1 MLGHTHAL
9 SGAVTGVAAGTLVM
23 HLPATRLAMFT
34 GLVIAYAL
42 APDLDHCG
50 TTEARSFGFI
60 TEALAWVVEKLSGG
74 HRHGTHS
81 VAGIA
86 AFTAVAW
93 LACLFRDTWPG
104 RIGLAGFAAALDALR
119 IGGHAGNL
127 LACAGAAAM
136 CWTGFGLSF
145 VPLAAA
151 LGAGT
156 HILGDMLTRCGCPL
170 AWPVTMREFHL
181 LPRPMRFTT
190 GKLAEHLIVTPLLLA
205 AFALLAW
212 HDVGT
217 WALTSHLPV
226 AVSPGR

>member
-104 RIGLAGFAAALDALR
+104 RIGLAVILAAGFAAALDALR

-127 LACAGAAAM
+127 
-136 CWTGFGLSF
+136 FGLSF

-217 WALTSHLPV
+217 WALTSHIHV